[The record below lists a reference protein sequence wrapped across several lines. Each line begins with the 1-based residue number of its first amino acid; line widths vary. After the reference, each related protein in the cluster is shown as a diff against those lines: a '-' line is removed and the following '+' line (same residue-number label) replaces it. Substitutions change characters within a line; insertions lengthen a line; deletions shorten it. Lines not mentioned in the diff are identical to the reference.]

1 VEGDEESEVEGFLE
15 ESGSAEDEEGEEDEA
30 TEGTST
36 MGIEEETTW
45 VSTGVTEGGE
55 EGSFG
60 VVVSGKTV
68 ATLVERGLSFF
79 LTETFEGDFLVELMT
94 ESKSSIENF

>member
-1 VEGDEESEVEGFLE
+1 MEDDGESEVEGFLE
-15 ESGSAEDEEGEEDEA
+15 ESASAEDEEGEEDEA
-30 TEGTST
+30 TGGTST
-36 MGIEEETTW
+36 RGIEEETKGA
-45 VSTGVTEGGE
+45 STGVTEGGE
-55 EGSFG
+55 EGSFR

-79 LTETFEGDFLVELMT
+79 LTETFEGDFLVELIT